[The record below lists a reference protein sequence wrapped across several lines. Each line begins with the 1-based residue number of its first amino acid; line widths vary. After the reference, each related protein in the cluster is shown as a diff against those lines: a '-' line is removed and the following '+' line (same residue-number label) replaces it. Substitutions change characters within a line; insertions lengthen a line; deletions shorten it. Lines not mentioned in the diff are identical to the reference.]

1 MTTLI
6 HCPTCWPLD
15 LGEYDTHH
23 RCRECGTPVL
33 VAGLERQVQLLEE
46 QNAALSQCLREAM
59 EWFEYFGIGSPE
71 KSRPVLRLVHSRS
84 ERHGQK

>member
-6 HCPTCWPLD
+6 YCPTCWPVD

-33 VAGLERQVQLLEE
+33 VAGLERQVQLLQE
-46 QNAALSQCLREAM
+46 QNDALAIALHQAM
-59 EWFEYFGIGSPE
+59 ELLN
-71 KSRPVLRLVHSRS
+71 SRERQRLEAPVLRLVHSRS
-84 ERHGQK
+84 DRHGQE